1 MRPVAANVVFEVS
14 PWQPFV
20 VLVDLQ
26 RFVPEA
32 LLSAVPQSFYSG
44 VGSVI
49 RAL

>member
-1 MRPVAANVVFEVS
+1 MRPVAANVVSEVS

-20 VLVDLQ
+20 ALVDWQ

-32 LLSAVPQSFYSG
+32 LLSAVPQSFDSD
-44 VGSVI
+44 VGNVI